1 MSPLNITQPLGI
13 WSTRWLLYGD
23 VQYSQNGIVTNP
35 WYLRILPAVHIGRAL
50 IETKNEQKHDETRI
64 AVIQVSGCYKAWF
77 LVPANQAST
86 RASHR
91 WGVDHHA
98 LYLVVQES
106 WQTTWRKIV
115 RSKQMGKK
123 TYNILRWPCHRNFCD
138 ILAPWLAPSPLFR
151 LRSAQPSRVFW
162 IQRPTVNVVSN
173 TWWGKWLRLLTHG
186 GHLENDDSDTETGR
200 DCPTQ
205 RILRFY
211 PSSVTEVTWTSNYPL
226 IDSSTKETQEMWFL
240 NHIWRFP
247 KMMVPPKHP
256 KLIRPF

>member
-23 VQYSQNGIVTNP
+23 IQYSQNGIVTNP

-115 RSKQMGKK
+115 RSKQMEKK
-123 TYNILRWPCHRNFCD
+123 NIQYLEMAMSSKFLWYLSALVGT
-138 ILAPWLAPSPLFR
+138 LATFPIEVGPAEPRVLDPKTNRERRLQHLVRQVAEAVNPW
-151 LRSAQPSRVFW
+151 
-162 IQRPTVNVVSN
+162 
-173 TWWGKWLRLLTHG
+173 

-211 PSSVTEVTWTSNYPL
+211 PSSVREVTWTSNYPL

-256 KLIRPF
+256 KLYN